1 MEHDAYSLF
10 ESLMALVGDA
20 FAPPIPAV
28 KGGAPPKPSGVVLRC
43 GRVHEQL
50 LRTKVR
56 KSAHRMP
63 IFTLAASHGRSN

>member
-10 ESLMALVGDA
+10 ESLMSLVGDA

-56 KSAHRMP
+56 KGAHRML
-63 IFTLAASHGRSN
+63 IFTLAASH